1 VTGLGSGIK
10 SKIAVVTLGKASWIV
25 VVALCAIG
33 TLLLALTGYSGYSVV
48 AAAVGISAAVQQ
60 AHKVTRNGGHITW
73 IGNSARMIELDM
85 QEVVAR
91 ELSIAGTYGFQSE
104 FPLALDAIASGRIN
118 VEPMM
123 EKIAPLAEGPALIDG
138 LAAGKLDLVKAIL
151 EL

>member
-1 VTGLGSGIK
+1 MLT
-10 SKIAVVTLGKASWIV
+10 
-25 VVALCAIG
+25 AL
-33 TLLLALTGYSGYSVV
+33 
-48 AAAVGISAAVQQ
+48 
-60 AHKVTRNGGHITW
+60 ITW

-91 ELSIAGTYGFQSE
+91 ELSICGTYGFQSE

-123 EKIAPLAEGPALIDG
+123 EKIASLAEGPALIDG
-138 LAAGKLDLVKAIL
+138 LAAGKLDLVKVIL